1 MFETHFLKP
10 NTIGAKR
17 SIYNIYRNPE
27 NNSIKQSLGY
37 NTALDHWSYIY
48 TPYSCITATS
58 KISRHHAH
66 AQVVQSLQSIVS
78 RETDPLGAAVISVT
92 KLACGDAY
100 NVFLGS
106 YLDW

>member
-10 NTIGAKR
+10 NTIGTKR

-27 NNSIKQSLGY
+27 NNSIKQFLGY
-37 NTALDHWSYIY
+37 NTALDQNGVTFMY
-48 TPYSCITATS
+48 PYSCITATS
-58 KISRHHAH
+58 KISRQKN